1 MDPAPTEAQSNPRA
15 ESFYASALRR
25 IVRTL
30 LILAMVLPVG
40 VWWCY
45 GFAAAAGFFLG
56 AAVSWLNF
64 KSLVRGVE
72 GLIDRIVDAQ
82 SRERGG
88 SVVLR
93 FLLRYVL
100 VGIVAYA
107 IFRGSFEAFR
117 GFLFGLG
124 VPVAAILSEAAYE
137 AYVALRYGY

>member
-1 MDPAPTEAQSNPRA
+1 MEPSAPEIQPRA
-15 ESFYASALRR
+15 ESFYAGALRR

-30 LILAMVLPVG
+30 LVLAILLPIPIG
-40 VWWCY
+40 WRY
-45 GFAAAAGFFLG
+45 GSMTGAGFFLG

-72 GLIDRIVDAQ
+72 GLMNRIVDAH

-100 VGIVAYA
+100 VGVIAYV
-107 IFRGSFEAFR
+107 IFRGSPEAFR

-124 VPVAAILSEAAYE
+124 VPVAAILSEAGYE
-137 AYVALRYGY
+137 VYAALRYGY

>member
-1 MDPAPTEAQSNPRA
+1 MNPSAPEIQVRA
-15 ESFYASALRR
+15 ESFYAGALRR

-30 LILAMVLPVG
+30 LVLSLASPLPIA
-40 VWWCY
+40 WRY
-45 GFAAAAGFFLG
+45 GLAAGAGFFLG

-72 GLIDRIVDAQ
+72 GLMSRIADAH

-88 SVVLR
+88 TVVLR

-100 VGIVAYA
+100 VGVVAYG
-107 IFRGSFEAFR
+107 IFRGSSEAFR

-124 VPVAAILSEAAYE
+124 VPVAAILCEAAYE
-137 AYVALRYGY
+137 AYAALRYGF